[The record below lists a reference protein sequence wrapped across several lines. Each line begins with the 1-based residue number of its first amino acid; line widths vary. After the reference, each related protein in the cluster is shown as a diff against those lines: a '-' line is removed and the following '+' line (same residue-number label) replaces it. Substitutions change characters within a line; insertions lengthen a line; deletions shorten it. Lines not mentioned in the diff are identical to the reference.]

1 MATSTASF
9 NIDARTDRG
18 RRRANNQDS
27 IGRADQWRHRDQQ
40 VSRALRE
47 QYGRLY
53 VVADGVGGNE
63 DGADASRMVVDEVM
77 RAFYH
82 DSSGMLPANPV
93 ERLRA
98 AIEQANSA
106 VYAEA
111 QRRGNNMASTI
122 VAALIHG
129 DTLTVA
135 NVGDSMAFLCRSGQS
150 PKPLTKAQ
158 VRQEA
163 DGGKA
168 LVQAMG
174 DQLVRPA
181 MFSVQL
187 HEGDAV
193 VLCSDGLT
201 DLVQPA
207 EIAEIVATH
216 SSEQST
222 RALIDLA
229 NRRGGHD
236 NISVI
241 VIRNSP
247 PPEPAPAAKL
257 EGRAR
262 MLVASL
268 LVAALLAVVVIAVP
282 YLNPPPPE
290 DGNSASRPTSAPVV
304 LVDGG
309 GQNNAVPAESPTA
322 TLGALPTAT
331 ATPTALPTSTPRP
344 TARPTHTSA
353 APTSATLT
361 DTPAAGSTSESRTM
375 PDLIGKPRQEAEEI
389 IKNMGVTPV
398 IEEIL
403 HNDENIPVG
412 HVVATEPPRGEP
424 INPGAPVKIKVRKQP
439 DQQSQPPASSG
450 GQPAPA
456 PSLTPTATTDS
467 QVSPPPAPSLT
478 PTATSDT
485 QVSPPPA
492 PTATPDSQAS
502 PSPAPT
508 ATPDSQVSP
517 SPAPTTTSDS
527 QVSPTATLAPP
538 APTATLAS
546 PAPPEAPTATPGD
559 GGSNGGS
566 GENSGGGS
574 DGSGGGGHA
583 P

>member
-9 NIDARTDRG
+9 DIDARTDRG
-18 RRRANNQDS
+18 RRRTNNEDS
-27 IGRADQWRHRDQQ
+27 IGRADQWSDRDQQ

-53 VVADGVGGNE
+53 VVADGVGGNA
-63 DGADASRMVVDEVM
+63 DGEDASRMVVNEVM

-82 DSSGMLPANPV
+82 NSSGVLPENPV

-174 DQLVRPA
+174 DQRVHPA

-187 HEGDAV
+187 HEGDAI

-207 EIAEIVATH
+207 EIAEIVTVH
-216 SSEQST
+216 SSERST

-241 VIRNSP
+241 VIRNGP
-247 PPEPAPAAKL
+247 PPKLAPAASPGL

-262 MLVASL
+262 MLAASL
-268 LVAALLAVVVIAVP
+268 FVAALLAVVVIAAP
-282 YLNPPPPE
+282 YLNPPPPGGE
-290 DGNSASRPTSAPVV
+290 NNASRPTSAPVA
-304 LVDGG
+304 LVGG
-309 GQNNAVPAESPTA
+309 GNQNTAVLAGLPTA

-331 ATPTALPTSTPRP
+331 ATETALPTGKPRP
-344 TARPTHTSA
+344 TAPVN
-353 APTSATLT
+353 
-361 DTPAAGSTSESRTM
+361 TPAARSTPKPGTM
-375 PDLIGKPRQEAEEI
+375 PDLIGKSRQEAEEI
-389 IKNMGVTPV
+389 IKNITGALPV
-398 IEEIL
+398 IEEISD
-403 HNDENIPVG
+403 NNKDIPAD
-412 HVVATEPPRGEP
+412 HVVETVPGPGMP
-424 INPGAPVKIKVRKQP
+424 INPGEPIRIKVRKQELSP
-439 DQQSQPPASSG
+439 TPTESPTAPPAPP
-450 GQPAPA
+450 PAPPESPKPPESPPA
-456 PSLTPTATTDS
+456 PPESPPAPPPAPPESPKSSPTATPKPSTA
-467 QVSPPPAPSLT
+467 PPPAPSE
-478 PTATSDT
+478 
-485 QVSPPPA
+485 
-492 PTATPDSQAS
+492 
-502 PSPAPT
+502 
-508 ATPDSQVSP
+508 
-517 SPAPTTTSDS
+517 PTTVTPE
-527 QVSPTATLAPP
+527 PTTVTPE
-538 APTATLAS
+538 PTTVT
-546 PAPPEAPTATPGD
+546 PEPTTVTPEPTTVTPEPTTVTP
-559 GGSNGGS
+559 GGS
-566 GENSGGGS
+566 GS
-574 DGSGGGGHA
+574 
-583 P
+583 